1 MLTPM
6 IIVIGVGLLYPI
18 GRLIVNSFQ
27 SYGLRAMFSGT
38 NEWIGLDNYISV
50 VTDPMF
56 WPVVLRTLGYC
67 AVLVIGGVGSGMI
80 LSEVMIRAHVW
91 VRKALTVVLIMAWA
105 VPTVAST
112 LAWQWLFQ
120 PLYGVNNWLIT
131 QLGIFGDFT
140 SHDWTMNSLQG
151 LFIVWLLITWQGVPF
166 IALTL
171 YAAQSQIPREYY
183 EAGELDGAG
192 LWALYRHIT
201 LPFIQPFLS
210 LVTILSIIW
219 KFNIFNELFI
229 FTRGGPNG
237 GTTTLGIW
245 TFVTAFA
252 ANDYGRG
259 SAIAVIT
266 IMMLAV
272 LSAFYIRQMMRSG
285 EHL

>member
-1 MLTPM
+1 
-6 IIVIGVGLLYPI
+6 
-18 GRLIVNSFQ
+18 
-27 SYGLRAMFSGT
+27 
-38 NEWIGLDNYISV
+38 
-50 VTDPMF
+50 
-56 WPVVLRTLGYC
+56 
-67 AVLVIGGVGSGMI
+67 MI
-80 LSEVMIRAHVW
+80 LSEVMIRSHAW
-91 VRKALTVVLIMAWA
+91 VRKSLTIVLIMAWA

-112 LAWQWLFQ
+112 LTWEWLFQ

-210 LVTILSIIW
+210 LVTVLSIIW

-237 GTTTLGIW
+237 ETTTLGIW

-266 IMMLAV
+266 ILMLAV
-272 LSAFYIRQMMRSG
+272 LSAFYIRQMVRSG
-285 EHL
+285 EQL